1 MARRIFV
8 TLALSI
14 SCALLLSACG
24 GSDSNTTNGTSNS
37 INATNAT
44 KPANTTTTSPTN
56 TGSSTTTTTTTTTTS
71 GEKIG
76 VAECDDFIAKY
87 EACITSKVPAEGR
100 AQWNTTLSQ
109 WRSSWRQLAQNPQ
122 TRASLAQA
130 CKMAAEQSRTSM
142 KPYGCDF

>member
-14 SCALLLSACG
+14 SCALLLAACG
-24 GSDSNTTNGTSNS
+24 GADSNTNGTSNTG
-37 INATNAT
+37 NANKAVNSTS
-44 KPANTTTTSPTN
+44 TTSPTN
-56 TGSSTTTTTTTTTTS
+56 TGSSTTTTTTTTTS

-87 EACITSKVPAEGR
+87 EACISGKVPAEGR
-100 AQWNTTLSQ
+100 AQWNAALSQ
-109 WRSSWRQLAQNPQ
+109 WRTQWKQLADNPQ

-130 CKMAAEQSRTSM
+130 CKMAADQSKTSM